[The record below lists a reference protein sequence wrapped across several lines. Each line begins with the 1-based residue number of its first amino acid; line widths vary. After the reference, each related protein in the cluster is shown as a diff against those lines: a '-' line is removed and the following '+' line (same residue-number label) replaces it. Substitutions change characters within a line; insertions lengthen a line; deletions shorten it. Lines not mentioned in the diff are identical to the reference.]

1 MEEIDNNVNAAL
13 AQIRSLVAKPYS
25 KWLIW
30 WYTLAIIFMGSTA
43 GYIPYN
49 RTRGTTQLEIFL
61 GSHLNHS
68 LGRDS
73 KSCQAIQIKQP
84 ITEELVPLYVTTRAP
99 HLSIAIILFKE
110 QEQIP
115 FIMWQEGICTVPKLG
130 QQGID
135 KHDQGTAQQGA
146 PASHTH
152 HPTGT
157 RLIFPF
163 YTIFSKMGCPLDL
176 HGRIIYLLHSSLAFF
191 SPPNKAWIISIPLV
205 GTMSPL

>member
-1 MEEIDNNVNAAL
+1 
-13 AQIRSLVAKPYS
+13 
-25 KWLIW
+25 
-30 WYTLAIIFMGSTA
+30 MGSTA

-84 ITEELVPLYVTTRAP
+84 ITEELVPLYVITRAP

-115 FIMWQEGICTVPKLG
+115 FIM
-130 QQGID
+130 
-135 KHDQGTAQQGA
+135 
-146 PASHTH
+146 
-152 HPTGT
+152 
-157 RLIFPF
+157 
-163 YTIFSKMGCPLDL
+163 
-176 HGRIIYLLHSSLAFF
+176 
-191 SPPNKAWIISIPLV
+191 
-205 GTMSPL
+205 